1 MCAVRDRRDRLEC
14 VGCVR
19 EREVNA
25 LCVWMDV
32 WVCERES
39 KGVCVCVCAR
49 ERWQTGEAAII
60 DTEEKKRYQFPE
72 LVSIRRTESGHFLSI
87 ASKLHQKN
95 RSKNKEKSLLHFRI
109 S

>member
-1 MCAVRDRRDRLEC
+1 M
-14 VGCVR
+14 G
-19 EREVNA
+19 
-25 LCVWMDV
+25 
-32 WVCERES
+32 
-39 KGVCVCVCAR
+39 VCAR

-95 RSKNKEKSLLHFRI
+95 RSKNKKNSSPLQDQLKAKKFNGAIYELFKEIKNYLFCD
-109 S
+109 